1 MIARFVALFSVVAL
15 VVALSQP
22 IALAKPPAQPGK
34 TPDSLSVPSVETEK
48 DMSPE
53 KKTDEKPSIA
63 DLLIDPED
71 GALDVSAFLRT
82 ARGFLPIGTV
92 ITEPAIGYGG
102 GLSLLFLHDSI
113 ENRAEAVRQK
123 NADGSSIHLPPPS
136 MTGVAG
142 FGTENGSWGSGAFH
156 MQVFKDDRF
165 RYLGGLFYAEMD
177 LDYYGRGGELLLPID
192 HVAYTLE
199 GYYLIQQVAYRVPDS
214 SLFVGAN
221 YKYMTYDTKLDLG
234 LGITPPSWFPSLEKT
249 LSSGG
254 TGLFVEYDSR
264 NSIFTP
270 DSGINAKFE
279 SDFYNDLFGSD
290 RTFKKSY
297 LNVRGWVPLHESWV
311 LGLRTDV
318 NFSSGNVPF
327 YMLPSVNLRGISRTR
342 YQGDH
347 TMTSEAELRWDVTR
361 RWSLIGFFG
370 SGWVAEDSVG
380 DFSFDEGNIAG
391 GVGFRYYISK
401 LFGIRTG
408 MDAAWSEDDYA
419 IYFTTGT
426 AWGQ

>member
-1 MIARFVALFSVVAL
+1 MIARPVTLFGVVVFAI
-15 VVALSQP
+15 VLSCSTV
-22 IALAKPPAQPGK
+22 LAESPAQPK
-34 TPDSLSVPSVETEK
+34 KNPDALSVPRVEAEK
-48 DMSPE
+48 ETAPE
-53 KKTDEKPSIA
+53 KKSGERPSIK
-63 DLLIDPED
+63 DLLIDPDD

-102 GLSLLFLHDSI
+102 GLGLLFLHDSI

-123 NADGSSIHLPPPS
+123 NADGSSVHLPPPS
-136 MTGVAG
+136 MTGIAG

-165 RYLGGLFYAEMD
+165 RYLGGIFYAEMD
-177 LDYYGRGGELLLPID
+177 LDYYGRGGDLSLPID
-192 HVAYTLE
+192 QLAYTLD

-234 LGITPPSWFPSLEKT
+234 LGLTPPDWFPSLEKT
-249 LSSGG
+249 LSSGA

-279 SDFYNDLFGSD
+279 SDYYRELFGSD
-290 RTFKKSY
+290 QVFTKSY
-297 LNVRGWVPLHESWV
+297 LNVRGWLPLQEAWV

-318 NFSSGNVPF
+318 NLSSGHVPF
-327 YMLPSVNLRGISRTR
+327 YMLPSVTLRGISRTR
-342 YQGDH
+342 YQGDY
-347 TMTSEAELRWDVTR
+347 TMTSEAELRWDVTG
-361 RWSLIGFFG
+361 RWSLVGFFG

-380 DFSFDEGNIAG
+380 DFSFDDGNIAG